1 MPLLHKK
8 ARWREA
14 EPLTGTSLKLV
25 AAPLVFV
32 FIVLEMFT
40 LGLADSRQSPSN
52 NISWSPLKVYLL
64 VPTLLSHTHKL

>member
-14 EPLTGTSLKLV
+14 EPLTGTPMKLV
-25 AAPLVFV
+25 TAPLVFV

-40 LGLADSRQSPSN
+40 QGLADRRQTP
-52 NISWSPLKVYLL
+52 
-64 VPTLLSHTHKL
+64 